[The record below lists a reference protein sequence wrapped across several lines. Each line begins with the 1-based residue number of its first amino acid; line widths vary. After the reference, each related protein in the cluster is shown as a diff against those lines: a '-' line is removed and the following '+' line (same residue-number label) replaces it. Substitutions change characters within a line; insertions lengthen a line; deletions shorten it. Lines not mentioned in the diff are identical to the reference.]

1 MKVLPERFH
10 LNGHTAGFRPQTQK
24 LHCSPATLQD
34 SAMAIKGL
42 RERRNICT
50 VSLSRAEINQICSA
64 FQTREHFPWFCI
76 TVIFS
81 CGLASEKNKTLKDL
95 LVSSPSARP
104 NFVIQYRS
112 KGSWHS
118 ILDPRENRESSRE
131 SRLDSRLLRD
141 STSHKCLLSELIPLI
156 KEERS
161 VGYMQ

>member
-1 MKVLPERFH
+1 MIRCRKWPQSTFNKISKFHFGKYLKIKQQQQKQTNKQIVSCESSSREVSFEWSHCRISSTNSKVTLQSSH
-10 LNGHTAGFRPQTQK
+10 LI
-24 LHCSPATLQD
+24 QD

-112 KGSWHS
+112 KGS
-118 ILDPRENRESSRE
+118 
-131 SRLDSRLLRD
+131 
-141 STSHKCLLSELIPLI
+141 
-156 KEERS
+156 
-161 VGYMQ
+161 

>member
-24 LHCSPATLQD
+24 LHCSPATLQE

-42 RERRNICT
+42 RERRNVCT
-50 VSLSRAEINQICSA
+50 VSLSRAKINQICSA

-81 CGLASEKNKTLKDL
+81 CGLASETNKTLKDL

-112 KGSWHS
+112 KVSWHVILYPRDNRVENRDS
-118 ILDPRENRESSRE
+118 ILDCCVIVLHISVRCPNWPR
-131 SRLDSRLLRD
+131 
-141 STSHKCLLSELIPLI
+141 
-156 KEERS
+156 
-161 VGYMQ
+161 